1 MKTPEPFLKV
11 RVHDAAVSPGLLGL
25 CVGYELGEW
34 RTEQLADHAMEW
46 LPEFALT
53 HKELEGMDSS
63 NIVRL
68 MRHAA
73 ANVYATE
80 KFQKRGEFGEL
91 FLHAAVRQVFGSLP
105 AISKIYYKTA
115 RNDTVKGFDAVHVVP
130 GEEGLELW
138 LGEVKFYKD
147 INQAI
152 NDVVQELHDHTQS
165 NYLKDEFL
173 LITGKIDDEW
183 PHSQELKSLLSPN
196 TSLDE
201 VFSKAVIP
209 VLLTYD
215 SKCVGEYEA
224 CSSEY
229 CAQFEAE
236 VRHHYEK
243 FAKQTLPNV
252 SIELFLM
259 PLGDKQSLVT
269 CLHQKLEAWKN
280 L

>member
-1 MKTPEPFLKV
+1 MKTPEAFLKV
-11 RVHDAAVSPGLLGL
+11 RVHDTGISPGLLGL
-25 CVGYELGEW
+25 CVGYELGSW

-91 FLHAAVRQVFGSLP
+91 FLHAAIRQVFGSLP

-130 GEEGLELW
+130 GDEGLELW
-138 LGEVKFYKD
+138 LGEVKFYQD
-147 INQAI
+147 IDRAI
-152 NDVVQELHDHTQS
+152 RDVVKELRDHTQR

-173 LITGKIDDEW
+173 LITGKIDDDW
-183 PHSQELKSLLSPN
+183 PYSDELKYLLSPN

-209 VLLTYD
+209 VLLTYN
-215 SKCVGEYEA
+215 SECVGA
-224 CSSEY
+224 HNTCSSEY
-229 CAQFEAE
+229 CDQFEAE
-236 VRHHYEK
+236 IRRHYEK
-243 FAKQTLPNV
+243 FANKELPDV
-252 SIELFLM
+252 TIELFLL
-259 PLGDKQSLVT
+259 PIDDKQSLIT
-269 CLHQKLEAWKN
+269 GLHQKLEAWKN